1 MFPLVLAAI
10 LVAFATVGLVYVGFR
25 LLPSPEWRSE
35 PSAFLL
41 GIIGGIGVLGL
52 PLLISVLNSA
62 FVDRKAFIDDLRKDI
77 RAIRPALIGRD
88 LLWRRAAKNLAKEL
102 ERIRN
107 SPPPDPRR
115 EEITALRDYYRLIAR
130 EPERAAILGIDLA
143 QCRHAL
149 EPMAAELSMDIDT
162 FLQVQEILSESID
175 CSVDDSIDY

>member
-52 PLLISVLNSA
+52 PLLILA
-62 FVDRKAFIDDLRKDI
+62 FVDRKDFIDDLRKDI
-77 RAIRPALIGRD
+77 RAIRSALIGRD

-115 EEITALRDYYRLIAR
+115 EEITALRDYYRSIAGW
-130 EPERAAILGIDLA
+130 PERAAILGIDLA
-143 QCRHAL
+143 QCRLAL
-149 EPMAAELSMDIDT
+149 EPMAAELSMDVDK
-162 FLQVQEILSESID
+162 FLQDILSESID
-175 CSVDDSIDY
+175 RSVDDSIDY

>member
-52 PLLISVLNSA
+52 PLLISVLISA
-62 FVDRKAFIDDLRKDI
+62 FVDRKDFIDDLRKNI
-77 RAIRPALIGRD
+77 RAIRSTLIGRD

-115 EEITALRDYYRLIAR
+115 EEITAVRDYYRSIAR

-149 EPMAAELSMDIDT
+149 EQMAAELSMDVDK
-162 FLQVQEILSESID
+162 FLQDILSESID
-175 CSVDDSIDY
+175 RSVDDSIDY

>member
-1 MFPLVLAAI
+1 MFILVLAVI
-10 LVAFATVGLVYVGFR
+10 LVVFATVGLFYVGFR

-52 PLLISVLNSA
+52 PVLISVLNSA

-77 RAIRPALIGRD
+77 RAIRLALIGRD
-88 LLWRRAAKNLAKEL
+88 FLWRRAAKNLAKEL

-115 EEITALRDYYRLIAR
+115 EEITALRDYYRSIAGW
-130 EPERAAILGIDLA
+130 PERAAVLGIDLA
-143 QCRHAL
+143 QCRKAL

-162 FLQVQEILSESID
+162 FLREILSDSID
-175 CSVDDSIDY
+175 RSVDDSIDY